1 MNKFCIETGV
11 GLIPWSPLYRGYLAR
26 PAGSAETVRSEIT
39 KNSPMFG
46 GVTEVDNEIIK
57 RTEELAKKKGWKQ
70 SWVALAW
77 IIQKQT
83 IPIVGFSSIERLDD
97 AVGVTGKTL
106 TDEEIKYLEEPYVPK
121 QISGHS

>member
-26 PAGSAETVRSEIT
+26 PAGSAETVRSEVT

-46 GVTEVDNEIIK
+46 GVTDADNEIIK
-57 RTEELAKKKGWKQ
+57 RTEELAKKKDWKQ

-83 IPIVGFSSIERLDD
+83 IPIVGFSTIERLDD
-97 AVGVTGKTL
+97 AVGVTGKKL

-121 QISGHS
+121 PISGHS